1 MEKQYKRQYFIT
13 LISTLIALVVLVAY
27 TFTSFYSNS
36 ASNMHA
42 LGKSSLK
49 QETEQLQS
57 YLTKGMDVLQVT
69 AITVEYMMQ
78 DGLSPKEIEEFL
90 TEESKRYMEDIDEN
104 FTGIYGYVSGEYIDG
119 IGWVPDNDYV
129 PTEREWYIAAK
140 EAGGKPTL
148 VSPYLDAQTNTI
160 MISVSR
166 LLYDGESVIS
176 FDIALNRLQVI
187 THSISLDNMGY
198 GFIVDGNGMVVAHN
212 DEGEKGKNY
221 YADESM
227 RALMGKLR
235 DGEETFEL
243 KIDGEQCT
251 IFADTIMDDWY
262 VVMIVSNTR
271 LFEEIR
277 VVMIQNVIICV
288 IVFLLITVFTTFS
301 FHRLRASV
309 KIENESRSRLERMN
323 VNIVRALARTIDA
336 KDRYTN
342 GHSQRVAAYS
352 VEIAVRMGKTPEE
365 QEEIYYAGLLHD
377 VGKIRVPESV
387 INKPGRLTNEEFEF
401 IKLHP
406 VAGYH
411 ILKDIYEDKEIAL
424 GAKFHHERYDGR
436 GYPSGLA
443 GENIPEIARIIGVA
457 DAYDAMASNRSYR
470 EALPQEAVRSE
481 IEKGRG
487 AQFDP
492 RIADIMLQMID
503 EDSEY
508 RMKQEQAAK
517 KTILITDS
525 EQESAEEV
533 CGTISSTEYVY
544 TVLKAENAAQT
555 MDILSQTPVDM
566 VLLDVN
572 IPDMDGFELLKKIK
586 ENYSVRVVL
595 VTADKSADS
604 LRRAADLGA
613 DDYVTKPVLPTA
625 LKEVLRSLL
634 NE

>member
-1 MEKQYKRQYFIT
+1 MEKQYKRQYLVT
-13 LISTLIALVVLVAY
+13 LISTLLALTVLVTY
-27 TFTSFYSNS
+27 SFTSFYSNS
-36 ASNMHA
+36 VSNMHA
-42 LGKSSLK
+42 LGRSGLA

-78 DGLSPKEIEEFL
+78 DNSTPKEIEAFL

-104 FTGIYGYVSGEYIDG
+104 FTGIYGYIFGEYIDG
-119 IGWVPDNDYV
+119 IGWEPDEDYV
-129 PTEREWYIAAK
+129 PTERDWYIAAK

-160 MISVSR
+160 MISVSK

-176 FDIALNRLQVI
+176 FDIALNHIQII
-187 THSISLDNMGY
+187 THNISLDDMGY
-198 GFIVDGNGMVVAHN
+198 GFIVDGSGMVVAHN

-221 YADESM
+221 YEDESM
-227 RALMGKLR
+227 SALMEKLNKLE
-235 DGEETFEL
+235 GTFETT
-243 KIDGEQCT
+243 IDDERCT
-251 IFADTIMDDWY
+251 VFSDTIMNDWY

-277 VVMIQNVIICV
+277 VVMIQNIVICV
-288 IVFLLITVFTTFS
+288 IVFVLITLFTTFS
-301 FHRLRASV
+301 FHKLCISV

-352 VEIAVRMGKTPEE
+352 VELAVRMGKTAKE

-387 INKPGRLTNEEFEF
+387 INKPGKLTPEEFDL

-406 VAGYH
+406 VAGYQ

-424 GAKFHHERYDGR
+424 GAKFHHERYDGK
-436 GYPSGLA
+436 GYPSGIK

-470 EALPQEAVRSE
+470 DALPQDAVRSE
-481 IEKGRG
+481 IEKGKGR
-487 AQFDP
+487 QFDP
-492 RIADIMLQMID
+492 QIAEIMLQMID

-508 RMKQEQAAK
+508 RMKQESADQK
-517 KTILITDS
+517 MILVADS
-525 EQESAEEV
+525 EPE
-533 CGTISSTEYVY
+533 STETVRSIIMSSESIY
-544 TVLKAENAAQT
+544 TVLKADSGAKTLET
-555 MDILSQTPVDM
+555 LSQTPVDM

-572 IPDMDGFELLKKIK
+572 ISDMDGFELLKKIK

-595 VTADKSADS
+595 ITADKSVDS
-604 LRRAADLGA
+604 LRKAFDIGA
-613 DDYVTKPVLPTA
+613 DDYVTKPIMSVV
-625 LKEVLRSLL
+625 LKEVIRSLL